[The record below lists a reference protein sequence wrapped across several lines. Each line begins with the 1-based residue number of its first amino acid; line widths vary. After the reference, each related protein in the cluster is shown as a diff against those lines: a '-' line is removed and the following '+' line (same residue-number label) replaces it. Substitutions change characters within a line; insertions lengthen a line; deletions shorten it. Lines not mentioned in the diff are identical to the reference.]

1 MEVHGVSEPGC
12 FTPPDTPSPG
22 GADPGLTALRL
33 RRPPCQGR
41 CRPLA
46 AGGAGRDGAAEER
59 RPERGPELPLRA
71 GSCEAGERRR
81 VPPCLPPALPPLP
94 AATRPVRRPQ
104 TKGGSGDE
112 PGQGGG
118 GSPATAAS
126 FPAPEE
132 PAERGWRRARR
143 GLTRIRL
150 KRLLSL
156 GGSGTDGMMRAGGR
170 PRGSAARGW
179 RGGCRCEEG
188 EGGGGKEKAIPNS
201 AGRRCGSGRVAA
213 ATLQLIGLH
222 RPPRRL
228 PSGAARERGPSAQLP
243 GRPRRPTDAAKW
255 RPGSPAAHAHRRL
268 ARGWGRVAL
277 GRFLPALISPQRE
290 GLVGSGCSFFFLLLF
305 EDSAW
310 LPFARFPFGR
320 PEGSTLRRGVLETAP
335 RGGVGGGRGG
345 RGLPPSEGVKI
356 TPAR

>member
-33 RRPPCQGR
+33 RRPPRQGR

-46 AGGAGRDGAAEER
+46 AGGAERDGAAEER

-81 VPPCLPPALPPLP
+81 RRRVPPCLSPALPPLP

-132 PAERGWRRARR
+132 PAERGGRRARR

-170 PRGSAARGW
+170 
-179 RGGCRCEEG
+179 
-188 EGGGGKEKAIPNS
+188 
-201 AGRRCGSGRVAA
+201 
-213 ATLQLIGLH
+213 
-222 RPPRRL
+222 
-228 PSGAARERGPSAQLP
+228 GAARLEAGGAAVAARKGKEAGERKRRSPTRRGDGAAP
-243 GRPRRPTDAAKW
+243 GEWRRRLFNSLACTARPA
-255 RPGSPAAHAHRRL
+255 GSPRAQRASAA
-268 ARGWGRVAL
+268 
-277 GRFLPALISPQRE
+277 P
-290 GLVGSGCSFFFLLLF
+290 
-305 EDSAW
+305 
-310 LPFARFPFGR
+310 
-320 PEGSTLRRGVLETAP
+320 LRSC
-335 RGGVGGGRGG
+335 RGGLAARLTLQNGG
-345 RGLPPSEGVKI
+345 RGLPPRMRTAAWRGVGGGWLWAASF
-356 TPAR
+356 PPSSPHSVRGWLGRGVLFFFFASF

>member
-33 RRPPCQGR
+33 RRPPRQGR

-71 GSCEAGERRR
+71 WSCEAGERRR

-132 PAERGWRRARR
+132 PAERGGRRARR

-170 PRGSAARGW
+170 AAAGQRGSRLAGRLSLRG
-179 RGGCRCEEG
+179 RGRRRGKGKGDPQLGGATVRLRAS
-188 EGGGGKEKAIPNS
+188 GGGDSSTHWPAPPAPPAPLGRS
-201 AGRRCGSGRVAA
+201 ARARPLCAA
-213 ATLQLIGLH
+213 AGEAS
-222 RPPRRL
+222 PP
-228 PSGAARERGPSAQLP
+228 
-243 GRPRRPTDAAKW
+243 D
-255 RPGSPAAHAHRRL
+255 
-268 ARGWGRVAL
+268 
-277 GRFLPALISPQRE
+277 
-290 GLVGSGCSFFFLLLF
+290 
-305 EDSAW
+305 
-310 LPFARFPFGR
+310 
-320 PEGSTLRRGVLETAP
+320 
-335 RGGVGGGRGG
+335 
-345 RGLPPSEGVKI
+345 
-356 TPAR
+356 